1 MAATMKA
8 TANAGQNCWKNG
20 GITPAR
26 TKTEAGDV
34 RKPTV

>member
-8 TANAGQNCWKNG
+8 TINAGQNCWKNG
-20 GITPAR
+20 GTQPAR
-26 TKTEAGDV
+26 TKTDDGEV